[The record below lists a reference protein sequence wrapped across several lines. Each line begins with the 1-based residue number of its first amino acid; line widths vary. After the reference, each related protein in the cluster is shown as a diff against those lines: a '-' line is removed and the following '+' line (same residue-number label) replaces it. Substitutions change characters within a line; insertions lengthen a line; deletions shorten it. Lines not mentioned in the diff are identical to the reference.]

1 MFFCVDRL
9 QSLLY
14 YIYIIQPKECKM
26 SYEKIKEAVI
36 KQLKCDDVQ
45 QTFKDV
51 VKGGASGGFG
61 GFIYHN
67 ETVKFAK
74 DNIIHIYKYLKEK
87 ADEYGVN
94 AFEMVQGFNCLYD
107 IQPTQAEV
115 ADTIH
120 GHPDQAT
127 INDGVDT
134 QILNALAWYA
144 LEEVAFNETET

>member
-1 MFFCVDRL
+1 MFLSVDTM

-14 YIYIIQPKECKM
+14 YIYIIQPKEYKM

-74 DNIIHIYKYLKEK
+74 DNIKHIYKYLKEQ
-87 ADEYGVN
+87 ANDMGVN

-134 QILNALAWYA
+134 EILNALAWYA

>member
-1 MFFCVDRL
+1 MDKINTDEV
-9 QSLLY
+9 
-14 YIYIIQPKECKM
+14 CKVLNEIM
-26 SYEKIKEAVI
+26 EYELAG
-36 KQLKCDDVQ
+36 
-45 QTFKDV
+45 V
-51 VKGGASGGFG
+51 VRYTHSSMMVTGPHRIPIVNF
-61 GFIYHN
+61 
-67 ETVKFAK
+67 
-74 DNIIHIYKYLKEK
+74 LKEQ
-87 ADEYGVN
+87 ANDMGVN
-94 AFEMVQGFNCLYD
+94 AFEMVQGFSCLYD

>member
-1 MFFCVDRL
+1 MFLCVDTM

-36 KQLKCDDVQ
+36 NQLKCNDVQ

-74 DNIIHIYKYLKEK
+74 DNMDNIYKYLKEK

-134 QILNALAWYA
+134 QILNLS
-144 LEEVAFNETET
+144 LIHI